1 MAVRKRSTWTCENV
15 TFVQF
20 RPMKTSPPPARAAT
34 KADLEAPLELLL
46 TGLCDETEGADV
58 QDQRS
63 GSGE

>member
-20 RPMKTSPPPARAAT
+20 RPMKTSPPARAAT
-34 KADLEAPLELLL
+34 KADLEALELLL